1 MTALKAAFA
10 FALNSSSAYFLFPAI
25 ALLLCACMQTQAQSQ
40 AQHDSEGKLQGK
52 VEKLGGDGR
61 ITRPM
66 LFPKTQT
73 PKSGAGIFTPS
84 NFDLSIKKAPTP
96 TPAAGIF
103 DTHSDELFK
112 KDAKT
117 NSQNLSTQT
126 QAQTQA
132 QAPAKITGLQLLK
145 DYDVFFLIDSSA
157 SMNMPDCPSKN
168 PEEPVISRWE
178 WTGEAIRKFTE
189 ETHEIL
195 KQGVTIIL
203 YNDTARKVE
212 NCHEKELAAIF
223 SNNYPHGGTLL
234 ARSLHE
240 ALSRPFNSRPC
251 FIIVIGDG
259 AAQDQGDV
267 ERELFLASSEH
278 GSEKKLKILMTQVG
292 EDPDSHVYRGSLSS
306 ATWMIHKTAI
316 TQYVP
321 FRELKVNGFG
331 KIIEGMLSQH

>member
-1 MTALKAAFA
+1 MTALKAAFSLA
-10 FALNSSSAYFLFPAI
+10 FNSSTSYLLFPAI
-25 ALLLCACMQTQAQSQ
+25 ALLLCACIHTQAQSQ
-40 AQHDSEGKLQGK
+40 AQQNSEGKLQGK

-66 LFPKTQT
+66 QLPKTQT
-73 PKSGAGIFTPS
+73 AKSGAGIFAPS
-84 NFDLSIKKAPTP
+84 NFDLSIKKAPPPTP

-103 DTHSDELFK
+103 DTHKDELFK
-112 KDAKT
+112 KDPKT

-132 QAPAKITGLQLLK
+132 QAPTKLSGLQLLK

-157 SMNMPDCPSKN
+157 SMITPDCPSKS
-168 PEEPVISRWE
+168 PEEPLISRWE
-178 WTGEAIRKFTE
+178 WTGEEIRKFTE

-203 YNDTARKVE
+203 YNDASRKIE

-223 SNNYPHGGTLL
+223 STNYPHGGTLL

-251 FIIVIGDG
+251 FII

-267 ERELFLASSEH
+267 EHELFLASSEH

-321 FRELKVNGFG
+321 FRELKLNGFG
-331 KIIEGMLSQH
+331 KIIESMLCQH